1 MRGLDNENDEDQVTL
16 MHRQHRLTD
25 AGETSGESERVDNMA
40 ADSKSAPAT
49 NSEGSNGP
57 KAISLGDLGTGD
69 ARGVDKI
76 RELLFGNQMQD
87 YDRRFSMLAESF
99 HQKLR
104 DVESETARSL
114 SSLEANLKKQ
124 LDSIAGQVREEKDL
138 RTDAD
143 RELGHK
149 LLESSQALEKR
160 IGQLS
165 DQLARLEREMS
176 DRVSHDVQGLRDE
189 IKRRNDDARTTLDRM
204 FAELRDVKTDRTL
217 LAGLFVEVA
226 RCLNQELPP
235 PFAGKGGSGERS

>member
-1 MRGLDNENDEDQVTL
+1 
-16 MHRQHRLTD
+16 
-25 AGETSGESERVDNMA
+25 MA
-40 ADSKSAPAT
+40 KDSKSVTAT
-49 NSEGSNGP
+49 NPEGANGE
-57 KAISLGDLGTGD
+57 KSLSVADLGMGD

-76 RELLFGNQMQD
+76 RDLLFGNQMQD
-87 YDRRFSMLAESF
+87 YDRRFSMLAEGF

-143 RELGHK
+143 KELGHK

-165 DQLARLEREMS
+165 DQLACLERDMN
-176 DRVSHDVQGLRDE
+176 DRVSHDVQGLREE
-189 IKRRNDDARTTLDRM
+189 IKRRSDDARATLDRM
-204 FAELRDVKTDRTL
+204 FAELRDVKTDRSL

-235 PFAGKGGSGERS
+235 SLATKSGGGERS

>member
-1 MRGLDNENDEDQVTL
+1 
-16 MHRQHRLTD
+16 
-25 AGETSGESERVDNMA
+25 MA
-40 ADSKSAPAT
+40 ADSKSARKT
-49 NSEGSNGP
+49 DTEGSNGP
-57 KAISLGDLGTGD
+57 QALPVLDLGTGD

-87 YDRRFSMLAESF
+87 YDRRFSLLGESF

-114 SSLEANLKKQ
+114 SSLESNLKKQ
-124 LDSIAGQVREEKDL
+124 LDSVAGQVREEKDV
-138 RTDAD
+138 RTEAD
-143 RELGHK
+143 KELGHK

-160 IGQLS
+160 MGQLS
-165 DQLARLEREMS
+165 DQLARLERDIS
-176 DRVSHDVQGLRDE
+176 DRISHEVQGLRDE
-189 IKRRNDDARTTLDRM
+189 IKRRSDDTRTTLERM

-235 PFAGKGGSGERS
+235 QFAGKGGGERS

>member
-1 MRGLDNENDEDQVTL
+1 
-16 MHRQHRLTD
+16 
-25 AGETSGESERVDNMA
+25 MA
-40 ADSKSAPAT
+40 VNSKPTPAT
-49 NSEGSNGP
+49 NPEGSNGP
-57 KAISLGDLGTGD
+57 KPLGLADLGAGD
-69 ARGVDKI
+69 APGVDKI

-87 YDRRFSMLAESF
+87 YDRRFSLLAESF
-99 HQKLR
+99 QEKLR
-104 DVESETARSL
+104 DVESNSARNL
-114 SSLEANLKKQ
+114 SGLEANLKKQ

-143 RELGHK
+143 KELGHK

-176 DRVSHDVQGLRDE
+176 DRVTHDVQALRDE
-189 IKRRNDDARTTLDRM
+189 IKRRSDDSRATLDRM
-204 FAELRDVKTDRTL
+204 FAELRNVKTDRTL

-235 PFAGKGGSGERS
+235 AFASKGGASERT

>member
-1 MRGLDNENDEDQVTL
+1 MRRGLENGKMTPMQRASRATA
-16 MHRQHRLTD
+16 
-25 AGETSGESERVDNMA
+25 AGKPTAKGKGDIMA
-40 ADSKSAPAT
+40 ADSKSAPKT
-49 NSEGSNGP
+49 HNEGPNGP
-57 KAISLGDLGTGD
+57 QALPALDLGTGD

-76 RELLFGNQMQD
+76 RDLLFGNQMQD
-87 YDRRFSMLAESF
+87 YDRRFSLLGESF

-114 SSLEANLKKQ
+114 SSLESNLKKQ
-124 LDSIAGQVREEKDL
+124 LDSVAGQVREEKDL

-143 RELGHK
+143 KELGHK

-160 IGQLS
+160 MGQLS
-165 DQLARLEREMS
+165 DQLARLERDMN

-189 IKRRNDDARTTLDRM
+189 IKRRSDDTRTTLERM

-235 PFAGKGGSGERS
+235 PFASKGGGERS

>member
-1 MRGLDNENDEDQVTL
+1 
-16 MHRQHRLTD
+16 
-25 AGETSGESERVDNMA
+25 MA
-40 ADSKSAPAT
+40 ADSKSATGTSP
-49 NSEGSNGP
+49 EGSKNGP
-57 KAISLGDLGTGD
+57 KPLPVLDIGTAD
-69 ARGVDKI
+69 APGVDKI

-87 YDRRFSMLAESF
+87 YDRRFSMLAEGF

-124 LDSIAGQVREEKDL
+124 LDSIAGQVREEKEL

-143 RELGHK
+143 KELGRN

-189 IKRRNDDARTTLDRM
+189 IKRRNDDTRTTLDRM

-235 PFAGKGGSGERS
+235 QFSGKGGGTERS

>member
-1 MRGLDNENDEDQVTL
+1 MAKGKGDI
-16 MHRQHRLTD
+16 
-25 AGETSGESERVDNMA
+25 MA
-40 ADSKSAPAT
+40 AESKSAAKT
-49 NSEGSNGP
+49 NPEGANGP
-57 KAISLGDLGTGD
+57 NALPVLELGAGD

-76 RELLFGNQMQD
+76 RDLLFGNQMQD
-87 YDRRFSMLAESF
+87 YDRRFSMLSESF

-104 DVESETARSL
+104 DGESESARSL
-114 SSLEANLKKQ
+114 SSLETNLKKQ
-124 LDSIAGQVREEKDL
+124 LDSVAGQVREEKDL

-143 RELGHK
+143 KELGHK

-189 IKRRNDDARTTLDRM
+189 IKRRSDDTRTTLERM

-226 RCLNQELPP
+226 RCLNQELPAP
-235 PFAGKGGSGERS
+235 LSSKGGGERS

>member
-1 MRGLDNENDEDQVTL
+1 
-16 MHRQHRLTD
+16 
-25 AGETSGESERVDNMA
+25 MA
-40 ADSKSAPAT
+40 ANSKTAPAT
-49 NSEGSNGP
+49 NPEGSNGP
-57 KAISLGDLGTGD
+57 KSLPVVDLGTGD

-87 YDRRFSMLAESF
+87 YDRRFSLLAEGF
-99 HQKLR
+99 NQKLR
-104 DVESETARSL
+104 DGESEIARSL
-114 SSLEANLKKQ
+114 SSLETNLKKQ

-143 RELGHK
+143 KELGHK
-149 LLESSQALEKR
+149 VLESSQALEKR

-165 DQLARLEREMS
+165 DQVARLEREMS
-176 DRVSHDVQGLRDE
+176 DRVSHEVQGLRDE
-189 IKRRNDDARTTLDRM
+189 IKRRNEDTRTNLDRM

-235 PFAGKGGSGERS
+235 AFANKGGGGERS